1 MDPITAVGLASS
13 ILTFIDF
20 GYKIVTG
27 TLEVLKTGSLSEN
40 THITI
45 VINDLQA
52 IVKPLARKPTGKS
65 DNEIA
70 LRDLAKQCQE
80 VSQKLTD
87 LLETLKADP
96 KSSSWKSVKVVL
108 RSMWKKGEVAEL
120 EERLSKYRSEI
131 MVRLVAILR

>member
-1 MDPITAVGLASS
+1 LASS

-27 TLEVLKTGSLSEN
+27 NLEVLKTGSLSDN
-40 THITI
+40 THISI
-45 VINDLQA
+45 VINDFHA
-52 IVKPLARKPTGKS
+52 IVRPLARHTGKS
-65 DNEIA
+65 DHEIA

-96 KSSSWKSVKVVL
+96 K
-108 RSMWKKGEVAEL
+108 
-120 EERLSKYRSEI
+120 
-131 MVRLVAILR
+131 